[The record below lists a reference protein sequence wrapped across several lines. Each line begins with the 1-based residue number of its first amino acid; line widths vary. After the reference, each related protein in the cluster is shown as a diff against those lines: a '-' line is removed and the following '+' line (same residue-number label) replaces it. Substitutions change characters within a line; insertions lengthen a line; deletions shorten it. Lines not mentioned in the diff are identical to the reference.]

1 VAGEAASGAGLPD
14 PTRAFRL
21 DGRVAVVTG
30 ASAGMGVAFAR
41 CLAGAGAAVVV
52 AARRRERLDALA
64 ASLREAGAQ
73 ALAVSCDVAS
83 EADVDALTAAALA
96 RFGRVDVLVCN
107 AGFTQIVPAEAQA
120 LADWQAQIDVDLTGV
135 FLCAQ
140 RLGRAMLE
148 AGRGSI
154 VNVASILGLVGSGQV
169 RQAAYA
175 AAKGGVVNLTRELA
189 AQWARRGVR
198 VNALA
203 PGWFPTEMT
212 GEMFADERS
221 LRWMRGRTPMGRPGA
236 LPELEGALLFLAS
249 DASSFVT
256 GQTIAV
262 DGGWT
267 AV

>member
-1 VAGEAASGAGLPD
+1 LSTDTAGRPAD
-14 PTRAFRL
+14 PTRRFRL

-30 ASAGMGVAFAR
+30 ASSGMGVPFAR
-41 CLAGAGAAVVV
+41 CLAAAGAGVVL
-52 AARRRERLDALA
+52 AARRADRIEALA
-64 ASLREAGAQ
+64 ASLRAGGAQ
-73 ALAVSCDVAS
+73 ACAVACDVAR
-83 EADVDALTAAALA
+83 EADVDALVAATLA
-96 RFGRVDVLVCN
+96 AFGRVDVLVNN
-107 AGFTQIVPAEAQA
+107 AGFTQIVPAEDQA
-120 LADWQAQIDVDLTGV
+120 LADWRAQIDVNLTGA

-140 RLGRAMLE
+140 RFGRAMLE
-148 AGRGSI
+148 AGRGSV

-212 GEMFADERS
+212 DEMFGDERS
-221 LRWMRGRTPMGRPGA
+221 LRWMQGHTPMGRAGELA
-236 LPELEGALLFLAS
+236 ELEGPLLFLAS

-256 GQTIAV
+256 GQTLAV

>member
-1 VAGEAASGAGLPD
+1 MCAVA
-14 PTRAFRL
+14 
-21 DGRVAVVTG
+21 
-30 ASAGMGVAFAR
+30 
-41 CLAGAGAAVVV
+41 
-52 AARRRERLDALA
+52 
-64 ASLREAGAQ
+64 
-73 ALAVSCDVAS
+73 CDVAR
-83 EADVDALTAAALA
+83 ETDVDALVAATLA
-96 RFGRVDVLVCN
+96 AFGRVDVLVNN
-107 AGFTQIVPAEAQA
+107 AGFTQIVPAEDQA
-120 LADWQAQIDVDLTGV
+120 LADWRAQIDVNLTGV

-140 RLGRAMLE
+140 RFGRAMLE
-148 AGRGSI
+148 AGRGSV

-203 PGWFPTEMT
+203 QGWFPTEMT
-212 GEMFADERS
+212 DEMFGDERS
-221 LRWMRGRTPMGRPGA
+221 LRWMQSHTPMGRAGELA
-236 LPELEGALLFLAS
+236 ELEGPLLFLAS

-256 GQTIAV
+256 GQTLAV